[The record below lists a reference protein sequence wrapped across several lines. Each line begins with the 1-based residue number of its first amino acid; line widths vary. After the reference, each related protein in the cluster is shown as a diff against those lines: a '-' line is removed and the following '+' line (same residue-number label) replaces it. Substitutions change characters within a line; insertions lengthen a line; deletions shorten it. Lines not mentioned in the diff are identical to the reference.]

1 MKMVMD
7 FDERLVRAAEARAVE
22 EGETLA
28 TLVGR
33 ILADYVW
40 NEDGRGRSFSLLT
53 KCGRPVPGVNVDS
66 RVELYELMDARD

>member
-1 MKMVMD
+1 MKTIMD
-7 FDERLVRAAEARAVE
+7 FDERLVRAAEVRAAE

-40 NEDGRGRSFSLLT
+40 SEDRRGRSFSLLT

-66 RVELYELMDARD
+66 RVELYDLMDARD

>member
-1 MKMVMD
+1 MKTIMD
-7 FDERLVRAAEARAVE
+7 FDERLVRAAEVCAAE

-28 TLVGR
+28 TLVER

-66 RVELYELMDARD
+66 RAELYDLMDARD